1 MIKFNPYDVASIL
14 FIKKEKY
21 FDFAA
26 LPSTGRA
33 ATILADPAS
42 YYKYEGAF
50 SAPDIDPEKIHDPD
64 NLTEAIYIQEVRV
77 NLKLNSWMEANIFR
91 KENDHVLSNE
101 YKYKY
106 KYVDV
111 FNAERRNL
119 PEATGLCNKMCLL
132 LNKSNEILFVGFID
146 IAENT
151 ITPVDVNFNLKLC
164 SFGYLLNLIKNIEV
178 CLYNKS
184 TVYEYNLDGQFGLN
198 GFKWPTG
205 AWDPYPMSGERL
217 KHPSNIINLYIL
229 EAMRFYFGDVA
240 DGWLTSVGTGGCRQ
254 LKDFVNFYMTAKVG
268 TIMIKSAIAP
278 PSVYPPDYN
287 THAHDFY
294 EDISFLRGNY
304 IYLGYRFFET
314 LTVGSFQV
322 DMNYYAYYKLPVSD
336 DLEILST
343 DMEYFKLFWVEL
355 GVDVFA
361 DEFKNKMG
369 FDFPNTPAKRW
380 DEWNDG
386 DFYCRMKIISQN
398 TTYNLIYEYNLP
410 VSLDFDIC
418 ESGSN
423 AKGIMIKLG
432 DLLQAACAAEM
443 CYIDVVQDAMYPF
456 RCKRK
461 KILTITESYQEE
473 WYDDKIVILSKKRM
487 ALNRDS
493 FDSFDILNQGETL
506 SLMVKKIYRYLYNK
520 KLYNAALEESVAMV
534 PRIVSPDSVCN
545 FAGHG
550 KFLITQVQPVYDQNG
565 FKFSNVTMWRLS
577 YAN

>member
-1 MIKFNPYDVASIL
+1 MIRFNSYDVACIL

-26 LPSTGRA
+26 LPSNGRA
-33 ATILADPAS
+33 AAILADPAS
-42 YYKYEGAF
+42 YYKYDGAF

-77 NLKLNSWMEANIFR
+77 NVKLNSWMETNIFR
-91 KENDHVLSNE
+91 KENDYILSNT

-106 KYVDV
+106 KYVDI

-132 LNKSNEILFVGFID
+132 LNKNNEILFVGFID
-146 IAENT
+146 ISENT
-151 ITPVDVNFNLKLC
+151 IAPVDQKFDLKLC
-164 SFGYLLNLIKNIEV
+164 SFSYLLNLVKDIEV
-178 CLYNKS
+178 CMYNKS
-184 TVYEYNLDGQFGLN
+184 NVYEYNLDGQFGLN

-205 AWDPYPMSGERL
+205 AWDPYPLSGERL
-217 KHPSNIINLYIL
+217 RHPSNIINLYIL
-229 EAMRFYFGDVA
+229 EAMRFYFGDTA
-240 DGWLTSVGTGGCRQ
+240 DSWLTSPGTGGRRQ
-254 LKDFVNFYMTAKVG
+254 LINHIDFQMTAKTGV
-268 TIMIKSAIAP
+268 ILIQNAIAS
-278 PSVYPPDYN
+278 PSVMYDGHY
-287 THAHDFY
+287 HDFY
-294 EDISFLRGNY
+294 EDISFLYGNY

-314 LTVGSFQV
+314 VPVGNQQV
-322 DMNYYAYYKLPVSD
+322 DMNYYLYYKLPVSD

-343 DMEYFKLFWVEL
+343 DKEFVKYF
-355 GVDVFA
+355 GVGNYTVPQNFSTQ
-361 DEFKNKMG
+361 FKNHMG
-369 FDFPNTPAKRW
+369 FDFPNTQAKRW
-380 DEWNDG
+380 DEWADG
-386 DFYCRMKIISQN
+386 GFYCRMKIIAQN

-410 VSLDFDIC
+410 VPLDFDIC

-443 CYIDVVQDAMYPF
+443 CYIDVEQDAMSPF

-461 KILTITESYQEE
+461 KILTITESNQEE

-487 ALNRDS
+487 VLNRDS

-520 KLYNAALEESVAMV
+520 KLYNAALEEIVAMV

-545 FAGHG
+545 FTGHG

-565 FKFSNVTMWRLS
+565 FKFSTVTMWRLS